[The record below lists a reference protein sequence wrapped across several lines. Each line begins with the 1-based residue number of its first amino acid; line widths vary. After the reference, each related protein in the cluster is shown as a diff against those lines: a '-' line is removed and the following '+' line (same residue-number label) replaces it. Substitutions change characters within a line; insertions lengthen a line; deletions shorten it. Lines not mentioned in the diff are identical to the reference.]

1 MDCNLTIDQGNT
13 CAKLALWTRGEHSVC
28 IGEKAFKSPSP
39 ADVLTFCH
47 DHNILSAI
55 YCSVSRRGADIKHVL
70 RTRCPNF
77 IELKH
82 DTPTPLRVDYATP
95 ETLAVDRLAAAVGA
109 YTLTGGNTDILV
121 SDVGTAITYDHVS
134 RDNVYHGGNIA
145 PGIFM
150 RLKALNHYTARLPLV
165 EPEEVPTPLW
175 GQSTETA
182 LCSGAILGVV
192 AELEYYRS
200 QLPPAAVVVLGGG
213 GTHLLRDRLPFQHT
227 VVNNLVS
234 LGLNTIIRFNENAE
248 THI

>member
-1 MDCNLTIDQGNT
+1 MC
-13 CAKLALWTRGEHSVC
+13 LAFLFHPVEGGFCPVQVAFGLQQQ
-28 IGEKAFKSPSP
+28 IGGLPSGDGSFFGICRHVDP
-39 ADVLTFCH
+39 G
-47 DHNILSAI
+47 LSQ
-55 YCSVSRRGADIKHVL
+55 CGSG
-70 RTRCPNF
+70 
-77 IELKH
+77 
-82 DTPTPLRVDYATP
+82 
-95 ETLAVDRLAAAVGA
+95 RLYVN
-109 YTLTGGNTDILV
+109 TLTGGNTDILV

-134 RDNVYHGGNIA
+134 RDNVHHGGNIA

-200 QLPPAAVVVLGGG
+200 QLPPDAVVVLGGG